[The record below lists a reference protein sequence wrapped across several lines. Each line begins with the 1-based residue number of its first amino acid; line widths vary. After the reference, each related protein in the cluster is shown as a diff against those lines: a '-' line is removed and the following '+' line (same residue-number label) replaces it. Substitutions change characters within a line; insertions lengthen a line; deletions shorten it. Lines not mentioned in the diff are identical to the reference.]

1 MICLLQRGC
10 ALMRRDWRRPELND
24 IRHATA
30 TESLYTCGIWVR
42 WLLVTGSSFVVI
54 GGVEGPLCL
63 SCCGSPAFAAV
74 RQCGLFGLESSSLAS
89 CVCVVFGVRCLGVR
103 VGFGGEWESENES
116 DADSTVTRRSRAHRA
131 LHVQLLQPLP
141 PTLFSQPSLHHTMEK
156 ASPLSPWS
164 ASLAE
169 NQNSALQPRKINLS
183 EAVTESSDVSAD
195 HDGQPFGE
203 ATSSAEVTGASTAAP
218 WKSSQRTSATSPS
231 CDRRGA

>member
-1 MICLLQRGC
+1 MGEMASRDGVFFCGHRRGRGTT
-10 ALMRRDWRRPELND
+10 L
-24 IRHATA
+24 
-30 TESLYTCGIWVR
+30 
-42 WLLVTGSSFVVI
+42 
-54 GGVEGPLCL
+54 L

-103 VGFGGEWESENES
+103 VGDLAVNGRAKNES
-116 DADSTVTRRSRAHRA
+116 IYSRPLRRSRAHRA

-141 PTLFSQPSLHHTMEK
+141 LLLFSQPSLHHTMEK
-156 ASPLSPWS
+156 TSPLSPWS

-195 HDGQPFGE
+195 HDGQPFG
-203 ATSSAEVTGASTAAP
+203 AVSYTHLTLPTKA
-218 WKSSQRTSATSPS
+218 
-231 CDRRGA
+231 